1 MTDFLTSEGVG
12 SRMQGFPGGSVIN
25 NPLANAGD
33 RFDSWPGRIPHA
45 VEQLSAHAAAIEP
58 VL

>member
-12 SRMQGFPGGSVIN
+12 SRMQGFPGGSVIK

-33 RFDSWPGRIPHA
+33 RFDSWPGKIPLA
-45 VEQLSAHAAAIEP
+45 SGQLSLCVTTTEP